1 MRRIETFQNIL
12 TSFCCIRIIIRQ
24 FLHISTPLVT
34 SAKALSLP
42 VTSLCSPSFHAER
55 LCRSWVPQQL
65 GCDCRLQLKSC
76 NEPRA
81 TSTNG
86 KHHGQ
91 KCRPNPCPFQK
102 TSPRSLQ
109 LATRTCINDHKS
121 IQVFSNTCNMM

>member
-24 FLHISTPLVT
+24 FLHISTPLVP
-34 SAKALSLP
+34 KHCHCQSLHCAP
-42 VTSLCSPSFHAER
+42 LSFHAER

-121 IQVFSNTCNMM
+121 IQVFLNTCNMM